1 MRVRR
6 LDIRNFRGLRDVTIW
21 PRGHVALAGE
31 PRAGRSTVVE
41 ALRRALIPDA
51 TRVPLTDDLDFNGR
65 DRSLTV
71 EIEVVLGDLGA
82 ALEQEFFDQ
91 LEPWD
96 AEEGEVILETL
107 DPTELD
113 DEDTDLVVRLCYRAR
128 WDEDGDVGEHWVDFP
143 KSSDPSAERFT
154 KVPRRLLQ
162 QLPVVFVEPS
172 SRLLGLGPR
181 SDFRRLVDEADGDD
195 FAEAINSLLKQIENA
210 AESFSDTRQVAT
222 ALDGVV
228 QSLRRPLGLGTRPGS
243 EIVRFMPEGGS
254 LAGVVRSLGPSLSIS
269 SRLSL
274 PVGRHGSTTSEMLR
288 AAEALAL
295 RGDGEAVAVVDDFG
309 ENLDV
314 TTAAHLAALVRS
326 SFRQSWVST
335 RRGAVAEVFRPDELV
350 RLIRFRTG
358 ASRVHQG
365 SLPTSR
371 ADRVASR
378 HLALQLLPA
387 MASRTVVVLE
397 GPHDR
402 AALSAV
408 ATRRFEVDEF
418 PLPAA
423 DGIYLA
429 DAGAADRS
437 GGAGAAVK
445 LASFAADLGFR
456 VVVVLDGD
464 RAGDDVQDDAEAVSQ
479 AVVRLPRGY
488 AIERALV
495 ERVDDAHIR
504 KALESLSNVFG
515 LSLPAHVATSA
526 GHALRHLTCEL
537 IKSSGGLHAQFV
549 ELLPRKAVPP
559 VAVDVLDAVCAAG
572 RGKRAGVIQL

>member
-1 MRVRR
+1 MRILR
-6 LDIRNFRGLRDVTIW
+6 LDIRNFRGLRDVTIR
-21 PRGHVALAGE
+21 PNGHVVLAGE

-41 ALRRALIPDA
+41 ALRRVLLPDT
-51 TRVPLTDDLDFNGR
+51 TRVPLTDDLDFNRR
-65 DRSLTV
+65 DRSLTI

-82 ALEQEFFDQ
+82 ELEQEFFDH

-96 AEEGEVILETL
+96 AEDGEVLLESS

-128 WDEDGDVGEHWVDFP
+128 WDDDGDVGEHWVDFP

-154 KVPRRLLQ
+154 RVSRRLLQ
-162 QLPVVFVEPS
+162 QLPFVFVEPS

-181 SDFRRLVDEADGDD
+181 SEFRRLVDGADGDD
-195 FAEAINSLLKQIENA
+195 FAEAMDSLLEQIEKA
-210 AESFSDTRQVAT
+210 AESFSDTIQVAA

-228 QSLRRPLGLGTRPGS
+228 ESLRRPLGLGTRPGS
-243 EIVRFMPEGGS
+243 EIVQFMPEGGS
-254 LAGVVRSLGPSLSIS
+254 LAGVIRSLGPSLSIS
-269 SRLSL
+269 SSLSL

-295 RGDGEAVAVVDDFG
+295 RGNGEAVAVVDDFG

-314 TTAAHLAALVRS
+314 TTAVHLAALFRS
-326 SFRQSWVST
+326 SFKQSCVST

-350 RLIRFRTG
+350 RLIRVRKG
-358 ASRVHQG
+358 AARVHQG
-365 SLPTSR
+365 TIPTSR

-387 MASRTVVVLE
+387 IASRTVVVLE

-402 AALSAV
+402 AGLSAV
-408 ATRRFEVDEF
+408 AARRFEIDGS

-445 LASFAADLGFR
+445 LASFAAHLGFR

-464 RAGDDVQDDAEAVSQ
+464 RAGDDAQDDAEAVSQ
-479 AVVRLPRGY
+479 AVIRLPRGH

-495 ERVDDAHIR
+495 DGVDNAHIR
-504 KALESLSNVFG
+504 KALEALRDAFG
-515 LSLPAHVATSA
+515 LTLPADVATA
-526 GHALRHLTCEL
+526 TGDGLRRLACEL

-549 ELLPRKAVPP
+549 ELLPRKAIPP
-559 VAVDVLDAVCAAG
+559 VAIDALDAIRAAG
-572 RGKRAGVIQL
+572 RGKSAGVVQL

>member
-1 MRVRR
+1 
-6 LDIRNFRGLRDVTIW
+6 LDIRNFRGLRDVTIR
-21 PRGHVALAGE
+21 PNGHVVLAGE

-41 ALRRALIPDA
+41 ALRRVLFPDA
-51 TRVPLTDDLDFNGR
+51 TRVPLTDDLDFNRR
-65 DRSLTV
+65 DRSVTV

-82 ALEQEFFDQ
+82 ALEQEFFDH

-96 AEEGEVILETL
+96 SEDGEVLLETT
-107 DPTELD
+107 DPTEID
-113 DEDTDLVVRLCYRAR
+113 DEATDLVVRLCYRAR

-154 KVPRRLLQ
+154 RVPRRLLQ

-181 SDFRRLVDEADGDD
+181 SDFRRLVDEAEGDD
-195 FAEAINSLLKQIENA
+195 FAQAMDALLEQIESA
-210 AESFSDTRQVAT
+210 AEAFSDTTQVAA
-222 ALDGVV
+222 ALHAVV
-228 QSLRRPLGLGTRPGS
+228 DSLRRPLGLGTRPGS
-243 EIVRFMPEGGS
+243 KIVQFMPEGGS
-254 LAGVVRSLGPSLSIS
+254 LAGVIRSLGPSLSIS
-269 SRLSL
+269 PNLSL

-314 TTAAHLAALVRS
+314 TTAVHLAALFRS
-326 SFRQSWVST
+326 SFKQSWVST
-335 RRGAVAEVFRPDELV
+335 RRGAVAEVFRPDELA
-350 RLIRFRTG
+350 RLIRFRKG
-358 ASRVHQG
+358 VARVHQG
-365 SLPTSR
+365 SIPTSR

-387 MASRTVVVLE
+387 IASRTVVVLE

-402 AALSAV
+402 AGLSAV
-408 ATRRFEVDEF
+408 AVKRFEVYGS

-437 GGAGAAVK
+437 GGAAAAVK
-445 LASFAADLGFR
+445 LASFAAELGFR

-464 RAGDDVQDDAEAVSQ
+464 RAGDDAQEDAEAVSQ
-479 AVVRLPRGY
+479 TVIRLPRGH

-495 ERVDDAHIR
+495 QGVDDAHVR
-504 KALESLSNVFG
+504 KALESLSDAFG
-515 LSLPAHVATSA
+515 VALPADVASTTA
-526 GHALRHLTCEL
+526 DALRRLACEL

-549 ELLPRKAVPP
+549 ELLPGKGIPP
-559 VAVDVLDAVCAAG
+559 VAVDVLDAISAAG
-572 RGKRAGVIQL
+572 RGKSAGVVPL

>member
-6 LDIRNFRGLRDVTIW
+6 LDIRNFRGLRAVTIR
-21 PRGHVALAGE
+21 PNGHVVLAGE

-41 ALRRALIPDA
+41 ALRRVLIPDA
-51 TRVPLTDDLDFNGR
+51 TRVPLTDDLDFNRR
-65 DRSLTV
+65 DRSLAV

-96 AEEGEVILETL
+96 SEEGEVLLETS
-107 DPTELD
+107 DPTEID

-128 WDEDGDVGEHWVDFP
+128 WDDDSDGGEHWVDFP
-143 KSSDPSAERFT
+143 KSSDPSAERYAR
-154 KVPRRLLQ
+154 VPRRLLQ

-181 SDFRRLVDEADGDD
+181 SDFRRLVDEAEGDD
-195 FAEAINSLLKQIENA
+195 FAEAMDALLEQIENA
-210 AESFSDTRQVAT
+210 AESFSETTQVAA

-228 QSLRRPLGLGTRPGS
+228 DSLRRPLGLGTRAGS
-243 EIVRFMPEGGS
+243 EIVQFMPEGGS
-254 LAGVVRSLGPSLSIS
+254 LAGVIRSLGPSLTIS
-269 SRLSL
+269 SGLSL

-288 AAEALAL
+288 VAEAVAL
-295 RGDGEAVAVVDDFG
+295 RGDGEAIAVVDDFG
-309 ENLDV
+309 ENLDLA
-314 TTAAHLAALVRS
+314 TAGHLTALLRS
-326 SFRQSWVST
+326 SFEQSWVST

-350 RLIRFRTG
+350 RLIRVRKG
-358 ASRVHQG
+358 VPRVHQG
-365 SLPTSR
+365 SVPSSR
-371 ADRVASR
+371 ADRVAAR

-387 MASRTVVVLE
+387 IASRTLVVLE

-402 AALSAV
+402 AALGAV
-408 ATRRFEVDEF
+408 AARRFEVDGS

-429 DAGAADRS
+429 DAGAVDRS

-445 LASFAADLGFR
+445 LASFAANLGFR

-464 RAGDDVQDDAEAVSQ
+464 RAGDDAQDDAQAVSQ
-479 AVVRLPRGY
+479 AVIRLPRGH

-495 ERVDDAHIR
+495 EGVDDAHVR
-504 KALESLSNVFG
+504 KALESLSDAFG
-515 LSLPAHVATSA
+515 VALPADVASTTA
-526 GHALRHLTCEL
+526 DALRRLACEL

-549 ELLPRKAVPP
+549 ELLPRKAIPP
-559 VAVDVLDAVCAAG
+559 VAVDVLDAICAAG
-572 RGKRAGVIQL
+572 RGKSAGVVQL